1 MSVSPRWS
9 YAQARLQ
16 ARHGFRLAESEWHA
30 LEAARAL
37 DQFIERARATSL
49 HHFAQRLNARMT
61 CHAIERAL
69 RMAWRDYVA
78 EVAGWGPADWRPAVM
93 WTAYLPML
101 PAIDAIL
108 RGERPDWVLRDP
120 DFAVLAD
127 EDMLSIARGKF
138 PLWPLLPEFGAA
150 GSIAQR
156 WIVHWRTLWPHGE
169 TEPALSRLAETI
181 AMHVTRLGRAG
192 PQETSAPYRR
202 ELARSVTRLFRRHGG
217 RVAAVFC
224 HLVLVALDFERLRG
238 NVVRRALFQM
248 SPTKEAA

>member
-1 MSVSPRWS
+1 MRRRACRRAMASAWP
-9 YAQARLQ
+9 
-16 ARHGFRLAESEWHA
+16 ESEWHA

-69 RMAWRDYVA
+69 RVAWRDYVA

-93 WTAYLPML
+93 WTAHLPML

-127 EDMLSIARGKF
+127 EDMRQHRARQISA
-138 PLWPLLPEFGAA
+138 LATAA
-150 GSIAQR
+150 GVRRRRLDRSTLDRALADALAARRNRTGAQSPCR
-156 WIVHWRTLWPHGE
+156 NDSDACRAPRPRRPAGNQR
-169 TEPALSRLAETI
+169 ALS
-181 AMHVTRLGRAG
+181 
-192 PQETSAPYRR
+192 P
-202 ELARSVTRLFRRHGG
+202 
-217 RVAAVFC
+217 
-224 HLVLVALDFERLRG
+224 
-238 NVVRRALFQM
+238 
-248 SPTKEAA
+248 